1 MLPHSPHGCF
11 SRQLA
16 GPKPPRFSDAL
27 RLCPRGFFASPAN
40 CSLDYFKRAGHHWAM
55 LDVIEKL
62 LTLQDRDQ
70 RLRSFQSELTH
81 LPEERKT
88 RERQIA
94 HSAAQLDLAKVRA
107 REIEIEKRNLEME
120 ARTKR
125 DTIARY
131 RQQQLQTRK
140 NEEYAALAHEIE
152 AAEKAIIALEDRE
165 LDLMEDL
172 EKLTPQIATAE
183 KTHAEERNKLQ
194 HLLTAL
200 DSKKVNLETRIADLR
215 NEHELLAKALD
226 EDVLELYLRLFKTK
240 HGTAVATL
248 EHEVCMGCHMK
259 VTAQTVVQ
267 VRGGKE
273 IVHCPQCGRI
283 LYMPK

>member
-1 MLPHSPHGCF
+1 
-11 SRQLA
+11 
-16 GPKPPRFSDAL
+16 
-27 RLCPRGFFASPAN
+27 
-40 CSLDYFKRAGHHWAM
+40 M

-70 RLRSFQSELTH
+70 RLRSFQAELAH
-81 LPEERKT
+81 LPEERKI
-88 RERQIA
+88 REKQIA
-94 HSAAQLDLAKVRA
+94 DSAAQLDTAKIRA

-125 DTIARY
+125 DAIARY

-140 NEEYAALAHEIE
+140 NEEYAALAHEIA

-172 EKLTPQIATAE
+172 EKLTPQIAAAE
-183 KTHAEERNKLQ
+183 RTHAEERDKLQ
-194 HLLTAL
+194 HLLAAL
-200 DSKKVNLETRIADLR
+200 ESKKLNLETRIADLG
-215 NEHELLAKALD
+215 NEHESLAKALD
-226 EDVLELYLRLFKTK
+226 EDILELYLRLFKAK

-248 EHEVCMGCHMK
+248 EHEVCTGCHMR

-267 VRGGKE
+267 VRGRKE
-273 IVHCPQCGRI
+273 IIHCPQCGRI
-283 LYMPK
+283 LYLPD

>member
-1 MLPHSPHGCF
+1 
-11 SRQLA
+11 
-16 GPKPPRFSDAL
+16 
-27 RLCPRGFFASPAN
+27 
-40 CSLDYFKRAGHHWAM
+40 M

-70 RLRSFQSELTH
+70 RLRSFQLELAH

-88 RERQIA
+88 REKQIA
-94 HSAAQLDLAKVRA
+94 DSSAQLDFAKSRA
-107 REIEIEKRNLEME
+107 KDLEIEKRNLEME

-152 AAEKAIIALEDRE
+152 AAERAIVALEDRE
-165 LDLMEDL
+165 LDLMENL
-172 EKLTPQIATAE
+172 EKLTPQIAE
-183 KTHAEERNKLQ
+183 SERMHAEERNKLE
-194 HLLTAL
+194 HLLAAL
-200 DSKKVNLETRIADLR
+200 DSKKSNLETRIAELQS
-215 NEHELLAKALD
+215 EHERLAQALD
-226 EDVLELYLRLFKTK
+226 EDVLEIYLRLFKTK
-240 HGTAVATL
+240 HGTAVVTL

-283 LYMPK
+283 LYMPA